1 MMRRRFLW
9 AQALLDGATLA
20 VAMGLASLVNF
31 GTPFPWLFEPQ
42 VVSLLAIMFAGL
54 AVAEW
59 TGSMLL
65 VGNAPRPSY
74 GRALVL
80 ALIVLGSTSL
90 ALIATRVYFS
100 RPLIGWTMALFL
112 LGALGH
118 RALHRRR
125 PWMESM
131 VLVTDEKGLVDDLR
145 NSPHANVVSVLDPG
159 TRGRIEPLAPGL
171 VLGIDFK
178 SVLSDR
184 MAQYVSSCTLAGY
197 DVRPLSRIYETHTGR
212 MPLVALAEGW
222 ELSAPVLRAAP
233 YLPGK
238 RIFDIAAVLVAAPL
252 TMLIG
257 AGAALTIRLS
267 SPGPVIFRQT
277 RIGRGGTTFTQ
288 YKFRSMWDGSDHGA
302 PSFTREKDDRII
314 PMGRVLR
321 RLRVDEIPQLWNV
334 LKGDMSLVGPR
345 PEQVEFVERFSR
357 SIPFYSHRH
366 MVRPGV
372 TGWAQVNYGYADDE
386 ADTIDKLTYDLFYLK
401 HMSPWLD
408 LEILGRSFWTVLS
421 GFGAR

>member
-1 MMRRRFLW
+1 MRRKFLR
-9 AQALLDGATLA
+9 AQTLLDVATLA
-20 VAMGLASLVNF
+20 LAIGLASLVNF
-31 GTPFPWLFEPQ
+31 STPFPWLFEPQ
-42 VVSLLAIMFAGL
+42 VIPLLVIMFGAL
-54 AVAEW
+54 ALAEW
-59 TGSMLL
+59 AGSMLL
-65 VGNAPRPSY
+65 VGSAPRPTY
-74 GRALVL
+74 GRAL
-80 ALIVLGSTSL
+80 ALVMIVLGTTSL
-90 ALIATRVYFS
+90 VLIATRVYFS

-118 RALHRRR
+118 RAVHRRR

-131 VLVTDEKGLVDDLR
+131 VLVTDEKGLADDLR
-145 NSPHANVVSVLDPG
+145 NTPHANVVSVLDPG
-159 TRGRIEPLAPGL
+159 TTARIEPLAPGM
-171 VLGIDFK
+171 VLGIDLK

-184 MAQYVSSCTLAGY
+184 MAQYVSSCTLAGF

-222 ELSAPVLRAAP
+222 ELSAPVLRTAP

-238 RIFDIAAVLVAAPL
+238 RIFDMAAVLVTAPL
-252 TMLIG
+252 TLVIG
-257 AGAALTIRLS
+257 AGAALAIRMS

-277 RIGRGGTTFTQ
+277 RVGRGGVPFTQ
-288 YKFRSMWDGSDHGA
+288 YKFRSMWDGSDHGG
-302 PSFTREKDDRII
+302 PSFTSRGDERII

-321 RLRVDEIPQLWNV
+321 RLRIDEIPQLWNV

-345 PEQVEFVERFSR
+345 PEQVEFAQRFSHT
-357 SIPFYSHRH
+357 IPFYSYRH

-372 TGWAQVNYGYADDE
+372 TGWAQVNYGYADGE
-386 ADTIDKLTYDLFYLK
+386 ADTIEKLTYDLFYLK